1 MKQLSGLDSAFL
13 YLETDNAPMHIGGV
27 SILDPRTPD
36 GRFTLDT
43 LRRVLAARLHRSR
56 TFTERLASVP
66 LNLGK
71 PYWIEDES
79 FDLERHLERTQLP
92 EPGGWRELSALT
104 AWELG
109 QLLPRDRPLWKM
121 LLVEGVDGI
130 EGVPPGSVAIIGR
143 IHHAAIDGVSGSEL
157 LSALFDLTPEPVAA
171 RPGAPQPGAPQPGA
185 PQPDDLAEA
194 AAAPAESSGKSADKP
209 SGAKLLGRSGKNL
222 IGIPKA
228 IPGTVGETVKA
239 LIRSGAV
246 WGLKKVKPPPLP
258 FTAPR
263 TRLNVPLSGER
274 VWSPALLSLDRIKA
288 IRKAA
293 GGTVNDVVLA
303 ICAGALRH
311 YLEDKEDLP
320 EKPLV
325 AMVPVSVRAE
335 DERGT
340 MGNKVSAMLVSLA
353 TDEDDPAVRLRK
365 IRDSTT
371 DSKIHHQAIGARTLS
386 DVGEFIPF
394 ALAGVA
400 TRLYTRMHLADKLK
414 PIFNLVITN
423 VPGPQVPLYVG
434 GAKLLVHVG
443 FAPIFDGVGLILPI
457 FSYAGTLAIGATSDR
472 CIMPDL
478 DVFTRHLETSLDEL
492 EQAVGRID
500 TAAGAGSPRR

>member
-13 YLETDNAPMHIGGV
+13 YLETENAPMHIGGV
-27 SILDPRTPD
+27 SILDPRTPN
-36 GRFTLDT
+36 GPFTLDT
-43 LRRVLAARLHRSR
+43 LKAVLEARLHRSR
-56 TFTERLASVP
+56 TFTERLAAVP

-71 PYWIEDES
+71 PYWIEDED
-79 FDLERHLERTQLP
+79 FDLDRHLERTQLP

-104 AWELG
+104 AWELS
-109 QLLPRDRPLWKM
+109 QVLPRDRPLWKM

-130 EGVPPGSVAIIGR
+130 EGVAKGSVAIIGR

-157 LSALFDLTPEPVAA
+157 LSALFDISPEP
-171 RPGAPQPGAPQPGA
+171 P
-185 PQPDDLAEA
+185 DLAPPPVVTSEQEDR
-194 AAAPAESSGKSADKP
+194 APAKKP
-209 SGAKLLGRSGKNL
+209 SRAKLLGSSSKNL
-222 IGIPKA
+222 LEVPKA
-228 IPGTVGETVKA
+228 LRGTVGETVKG
-239 LIRSGAV
+239 LVKSGAV
-246 WGLKKVKPPPLP
+246 WGLKKVKLPPLP
-258 FTAPR
+258 FSAPR
-263 TRLNVPLSGER
+263 TRLNVPVQRER

-293 GGTVNDVVLA
+293 DCTVNDVVLA
-303 ICAGALRH
+303 VCAGALRR
-311 YLEDKEDLP
+311 YLNEKEDLP

-335 DERGT
+335 DERGS

-353 TDEDDPAVRLRK
+353 TDEDDAGVRLEK
-365 IRDSTT
+365 IRASTT
-371 DSKIHHQAIGARTLS
+371 DSKIHHQAVGARTLS

-394 ALAGVA
+394 ALAGVG

-434 GAKLLVHVG
+434 GARLLAHVG

-457 FSYAGTLAIGATSDR
+457 FSYDGTLAIGATSDR
-472 CIMPDL
+472 EIMPDV
-478 DVFTRHLETSLDEL
+478 DVFTGYLEESLDEL
-492 EQAVGRID
+492 ERA
-500 TAAGAGSPRR
+500 TASTG

>member
-27 SILDPRTPD
+27 SILDARTPN

-43 LRRVLAARLHRSR
+43 LRAVLAARLHRSR
-56 TFTERLASVP
+56 TFVERLAAVP

-71 PYWIEDES
+71 PYWTEDED
-79 FDLERHLERTQLP
+79 FDLDRHLERTQLP
-92 EPGGWRELSALT
+92 EPGGWKELSALI

-121 LLVEGVDGI
+121 LFVEGVDGI
-130 EGVPPGSVAIIGR
+130 EGVPKGSVAIIGS
-143 IHHAAIDGVSGSEL
+143 IHHAAIDGVSGSEI
-157 LSALFDLTPEPVAA
+157 LSALFDVSPEPA
-171 RPGAPQPGAPQPGA
+171 
-185 PQPDDLAEA
+185 DLA
-194 AAAPAESSGKSADKP
+194 AAAEQQPADGQGTDEEPHQEKP
-209 SGAKLLGRSGKNL
+209 SRAQLLGRSGKNL
-222 IGIPKA
+222 LGVPKA
-228 IPGTVGETVKA
+228 IPGTVGQTVRG
-239 LIRSGAV
+239 LVRSGAV
-246 WGLKKVKPPPLP
+246 WGLKKIKPPPLP

-263 TRLNVPLSGER
+263 TRLNVPVSRER

-288 IRKAA
+288 IRAAA

-303 ICAGALRH
+303 VCSGALRR
-311 YLEDKEDLP
+311 YLQDKDGLP

-340 MGNKVSAMLVSLA
+340 MGNRVSAMLVSLA
-353 TDEDDPAVRLRK
+353 TDEDDPAVRLEK
-365 IRDSTT
+365 IRASTT
-371 DSKIHHQAIGARTLS
+371 DSKTHHQAIGARTLS

-394 ALAGVA
+394 ALAGVG
-400 TRLYTRMHLADKLK
+400 TRLYTRMHLAEKLK

-434 GAKLLVHVG
+434 GARLLAHVG

-472 CIMPDL
+472 AVMPDI
-478 DVFTRHLETSLDEL
+478 DVFTGYLKDSLDEL
-492 EQAVGRID
+492 ERAVAD
-500 TAAGAGSPRR
+500 A

>member
-13 YLETDNAPMHIGGV
+13 YLETENAPMHIGGV

-36 GRFTLDT
+36 GLFTLDT
-43 LRRVLAARLHRSR
+43 LRKVLAARLHRSR

-71 PYWIEDES
+71 PYWVEDES
-79 FDLERHLERTQLP
+79 FDLDRHLERTQLP

-109 QLLPRDRPLWKM
+109 QVLPRDRPLWKM

-130 EGVPPGSVAIIGR
+130 EGVPKGSVAIIGR

-157 LSALFDLTPEPVAA
+157 LSALFDLTP
-171 RPGAPQPGAPQPGA
+171 
-185 PQPDDLAEA
+185 QPDDLAAEA
-194 AAAPAESSGKSADKP
+194 AEAPAGSATESAGRP
-209 SGAKLLGRSGKNL
+209 SGAKLLGKSGKNL

-228 IPGTVGETVKA
+228 IPGTLGETVKG
-239 LIRSGAV
+239 LVRSGAV
-246 WGLKKVKPPPLP
+246 WGLKKIKLPPLP

-263 TRLNVPLSGER
+263 TRLNVPISGER

-288 IRKAA
+288 IRKTA

-303 ICAGALRH
+303 LCAGALRH
-311 YLEDKEDLP
+311 YLQDKEDLP

-325 AMVPVSVRAE
+325 AMVPISVRAE
-335 DERGT
+335 DERGA

-353 TDEDDPAVRLRK
+353 TDEDDPAVRLEK
-365 IRDSTT
+365 IRASTS

-394 ALAGVA
+394 ALAGVG

-434 GAKLLVHVG
+434 GARLLAHVG

-472 CIMPDL
+472 SIMPDVE
-478 DVFTRHLETSLDEL
+478 VFAGYLETSLDEL
-492 EQAVGRID
+492 EEAVGRAD
-500 TAAGAGSPRR
+500 PAAETG